1 MLHHPPE
8 PAAAQFV
15 AMGLETV
22 TIRGGAVE
30 DNAYITIEIDTG
42 DGVPVVAEF
51 RAATFRALLDRGHHV
66 VDAAE
71 IEAADHDYG
80 EDELPAA

>member
-1 MLHHPPE
+1 M
-8 PAAAQFV
+8 

-30 DNAYITIEIDTG
+30 DSAYVTVEIDNGEGET
-42 DGVPVVAEF
+42 VIAEF
-51 RAATFRALLDRGHHV
+51 RASTFRALLDCAQRV

-71 IEAADHDYG
+71 IEAADHDHFG